1 MYIYKYTIIVLILCL
16 NFAYD
21 TIHLRLRNG
30 EVAIEGNWFNT
41 VSIEAQPVRD
51 QRRCF

>member
-21 TIHLRLRNG
+21 TIHLRNG
-30 EVAIEGNWFNT
+30 EVAIEDNWFNT